1 MRDRWAGK
9 KPRAAAGFIGARN
22 KVWCQV
28 WWRTPE
34 IPALGKWRQ
43 KNGKSQVSLGYII
56 TSSPKKKKK
65 MSSLTTDLGAVG
77 YQGRG
82 PNLS

>member
-56 TSSPKKKKK
+56 TSSTKTKKK
-65 MSSLTTDLGAVG
+65 
-77 YQGRG
+77 R
-82 PNLS
+82 NR